1 MKIFSFRNMLGAAA
15 AYGAYRYAQ
24 SHGGWRQAFD
34 GIVDKIREA
43 AEEREGG
50 SMERSETELRGERED
65 RGNIPETVSEVSH
78 SYVTQTGDVPSSS
91 RK

>member
-24 SHGGWRQAFD
+24 HHGGWRQAFD
-34 GIVDKIREA
+34 GILDKVREA

-50 SMERSETELRGERED
+50 STGRSETELGGED
-65 RGNIPETVSEVSH
+65 RGSISETVSEVSQ
-78 SYVTQTGDVPSSS
+78 SYGSSTDVPTGS
-91 RK
+91 RR